1 MKALLWG
8 FIAFLIAWLMVACT
22 RTVYVPM
29 ERTSHDTAHRS
40 ALRADSV
47 HVHDLILLWAHTE
60 GDTVYR
66 DKVITRYEYRYKLR
80 TDTLLAVR
88 ADTIAVPAATAAPM
102 GWWERAR
109 LRLFAPLALAAALL
123 ALAVA
128 WLWGRR

>member
-22 RTVYVPM
+22 QRIYVPM
-29 ERTSHDTAHRS
+29 AAATHDTAYHSTHRT
-40 ALRADSV
+40 DSV
-47 HVHDLILLWAHTE
+47 YVHDLILLWAHTE